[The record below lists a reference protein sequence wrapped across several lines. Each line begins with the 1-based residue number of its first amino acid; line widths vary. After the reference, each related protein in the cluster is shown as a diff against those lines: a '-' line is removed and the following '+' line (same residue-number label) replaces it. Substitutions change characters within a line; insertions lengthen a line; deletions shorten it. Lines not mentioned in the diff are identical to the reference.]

1 MVAPAPAPAKR
12 TAPVKPA
19 EAKAGGG
26 RLRRWAAAACVA
38 VAMVGG
44 IYLLGPRL
52 GLWTSGNTP
61 GPEEGTP
68 SEHAGAVPSVRFDAA
83 LEQAILAMPEWRSPV
98 KPGAKGTPAGKLE
111 LVEQTARSGGEHVLH
126 VWADT
131 QKPGLGGQ
139 PIDVRVLMEV
149 RLDASGKPVQ
159 AREIGQKDADLVA
172 FEKALDNAKM

>member
-1 MVAPAPAPAKR
+1 
-12 TAPVKPA
+12 
-19 EAKAGGG
+19 
-26 RLRRWAAAACVA
+26 
-38 VAMVGG
+38 
-44 IYLLGPRL
+44 
-52 GLWTSGNTP
+52 
-61 GPEEGTP
+61 
-68 SEHAGAVPSVRFDAA
+68 
-83 LEQAILAMPEWRSPV
+83 
-98 KPGAKGTPAGKLE
+98 
-111 LVEQTARSGGEHVLH
+111 